1 MGTRGY
7 SDSWN
12 GLTVWSHIGYPGD
25 ISGGTRP
32 TFQNGFSITGTQ
44 SGSDPTD
51 EDALHQADVWP
62 GQSGGP
68 IFGWWSGE
76 PWPRVTA
83 VQSAQ
88 NPQTNLAG
96 TGNDIPYMVI
106 QALNDFP

>member
-1 MGTRGY
+1 MG
-7 SDSWN
+7 D
-12 GLTVWSHIGYPGD
+12 
-25 ISGGTRP
+25 
-32 TFQNGFSITGTQ
+32 GTQ

-51 EDALHQADVWP
+51 EDALHQADVFP

-88 NPQTNLAG
+88 NPTTNLAG
-96 TGNDIPYMVI
+96 AGNDIPDMVI
-106 QALNDFP
+106 QALKDFP